1 MVKQYTKSLLKEVFM
16 TLASE
21 KEINSITVN
30 ELANRC
36 EINRNTFY
44 YYYSDLTAL
53 IQDIIAE
60 ELEQVEGTFQVTLS
74 WEESFLAVS
83 QFLLQYKKAIYH
95 IFKSKERQMA
105 YNYIFQVTSEMMFR
119 YVKQV
124 ADEYK
129 IQASLE
135 DQKIISSFYQGALL
149 GLLMNWI
156 DDKMQLDPQELVY
169 KIGELFD
176 GNVEQYLHKS
186 ETLNQM
192 KRNY

>member
-60 ELEQVEGTFQVTLS
+60 ELEQVEGTF
-74 WEESFLAVS
+74 
-83 QFLLQYKKAIYH
+83 
-95 IFKSKERQMA
+95 
-105 YNYIFQVTSEMMFR
+105 
-119 YVKQV
+119 
-124 ADEYK
+124 
-129 IQASLE
+129 
-135 DQKIISSFYQGALL
+135 
-149 GLLMNWI
+149 
-156 DDKMQLDPQELVY
+156 
-169 KIGELFD
+169 
-176 GNVEQYLHKS
+176 
-186 ETLNQM
+186 
-192 KRNY
+192 